1 MKIAVVIPQISEAA
15 TEDYSTLHINEISS
29 IDDASCDDLF
39 LGDCL
44 DYISTEK
51 QDLIDMACSKI
62 KYGGRLVVI
71 GSDLQEICKAKSSG
85 AINEE
90 RANSMLY
97 SGRTGLF
104 SAMTLVDAITQKG
117 LRSSSRAVNG
127 FKYTLTFE
135 RPKPDENIM

>member
-39 LGDCL
+39 
-44 DYISTEK
+44 
-51 QDLIDMACSKI
+51 
-62 KYGGRLVVI
+62 I

-104 SAMTLVDAITQKG
+104 SAMTLVHAITQKG
-117 LRSSSRAVNG
+117 LRSSSRALNG